1 VVPDRPPP
9 LQHGAP
15 LRAPRTRARE
25 TRARRACYASGKDA
39 VVTTECPDSRTRDLR
54 TPFEGLGQPGQL
66 RHQSAGCW
74 SRRLTEEHRL
84 VYRVTADAVVV
95 LMARYHY

>member
-1 VVPDRPPP
+1 MNLTFTPDGWDDY
-9 LQHGAP
+9 LYWEATDKAV
-15 LRAPRTRARE
+15 LRRLNRLIEDTLRE
-25 TRARRACYASGKDA
+25 
-39 VVTTECPDSRTRDLR
+39 
-54 TPFEGLGQPGQL
+54 PFEGLGQPEQL
-66 RHQSAGCW
+66 RHQLAGCW

>member
-1 VVPDRPPP
+1 
-9 LQHGAP
+9 
-15 LRAPRTRARE
+15 LRRLNRLLEE
-25 TRARRACYASGKDA
+25 T
-39 VVTTECPDSRTRDLR
+39 LR
-54 TPFEGLGQPGQL
+54 TPFEGLGKPEQL
-66 RHQSAGCW
+66 RHQLAGCW

>member
-1 VVPDRPPP
+1 MNLTFTPDGWDDY
-9 LQHGAP
+9 LYWETTDKAV
-15 LRAPRTRARE
+15 LRRLNRLIEDT
-25 TRARRACYASGKDA
+25 
-39 VVTTECPDSRTRDLR
+39 LR
-54 TPFEGLGQPGQL
+54 TPFEGLGQPEQL
-66 RHQSAGCW
+66 RHQLAGCW

>member
-1 VVPDRPPP
+1 VNLTFTPDGWDDY
-9 LQHGAP
+9 LYWETTDKAV
-15 LRAPRTRARE
+15 LRRLNRLIEDT
-25 TRARRACYASGKDA
+25 
-39 VVTTECPDSRTRDLR
+39 LR
-54 TPFEGLGQPGQL
+54 TPFEGLGQPEQL
-66 RHQSAGCW
+66 RHQLAGCW

>member
-1 VVPDRPPP
+1 MFTPDGWDDYLFRT
-9 LQHGAP
+9 ATDKAV
-15 LRAPRTRARE
+15 LRRLNRLLEE
-25 TRARRACYASGKDA
+25 T
-39 VVTTECPDSRTRDLR
+39 LR
-54 TPFEGLGQPGQL
+54 TPFEGLGKPEQL
-66 RHQSAGCW
+66 RHQLAGCW

>member
-1 VVPDRPPP
+1 MNLTFTPDGWEDYLYWEATDKAVLHR
-9 LQHGAP
+9 LNRLIDDT
-15 LRAPRTRARE
+15 LRA
-25 TRARRACYASGKDA
+25 
-39 VVTTECPDSRTRDLR
+39 
-54 TPFEGLGQPGQL
+54 PFEGLGQPEQL
-66 RHQSAGCW
+66 RHQLAGCW

>member
-1 VVPDRPPP
+1 LKLTFTPDGWDDY
-9 LQHGAP
+9 LYWETTDKAV
-15 LRAPRTRARE
+15 LRRLNRLLEE
-25 TRARRACYASGKDA
+25 T
-39 VVTTECPDSRTRDLR
+39 LR
-54 TPFEGLGQPGQL
+54 TPFEGLGKPEQL
-66 RHQSAGCW
+66 RHQLAGCW